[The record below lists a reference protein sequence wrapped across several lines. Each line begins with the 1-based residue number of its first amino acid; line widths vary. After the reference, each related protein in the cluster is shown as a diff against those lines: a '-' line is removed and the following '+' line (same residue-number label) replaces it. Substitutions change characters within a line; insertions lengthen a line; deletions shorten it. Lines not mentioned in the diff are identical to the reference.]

1 MEAIRLIKIY
11 NIAHIFVLSLI
22 PEGFYIWVEA
32 LTNSKM
38 GLRSKTNQVKIA
50 MAVVSQKGV
59 S

>member
-32 LTNSKM
+32 LTNSEM
-38 GLRSKTNQVKIA
+38 GLSSKTNQVKIA
-50 MAVVSQKGV
+50 IAVDSQKGV